1 VFYAGAGPA
10 LAALAAARG
19 LPVAETHAGKGAL
32 PADAPGAL
40 GAIGVTGSAAA
51 NQAARVADVI
61 VGLGTRLQDFTTGSR
76 RLFAAD
82 ARLFQVNLALHD
94 LAKHGAQPVLG
105 DAGVVV
111 AALAQALR
119 GWTVPPGWAKAST
132 GWARD
137 WHGTVRAALD
147 RPVPNG
153 DLPDDVAVIGAVQ
166 RARPHATIVGAAGGL
181 PGDLHRFWPCPAPG
195 RYHVEYGYSCMGYE
209 LAGGMGVALAR
220 PEADVVVMVGDGSYL
235 MLNAELASAVALGV
249 GFTVVLVDNRGF
261 GCIHRLQGRT
271 GNASFATLRGGGI
284 DFVAHARALGAEA
297 HKMADVAALE
307 AALRAPRAP
316 DRPTVLV
323 IETDPDGGRDL
334 GGAWWDVAVP
344 ESAADD
350 GEGMEQP

>member
-1 VFYAGAGPA
+1 MR
-10 LAALAAARG
+10 ARARC
-19 LPVAETHAGKGAL
+19 PRCAR
-32 PADAPGAL
+32 AL

-61 VGLGTRLQDFTTGSR
+61 VALGTRLQDFTTGSR

-94 LAKHGAQPVLG
+94 CAKHGAQPVLG

-111 AALAQALR
+111 DALAQRCADGR
-119 GWTVPPGWAKAST
+119 CRPAGRATT

-147 RPVPNG
+147 CPVPNG

-209 LAGGMGVALAR
+209 WWRAGR
-220 PEADVVVMVGDGSYL
+220 CPPEADVVVMVGDGSYL

-297 HKMADVAALE
+297 HKMADAPRWKRRWRR
-307 AALRAPRAP
+307 RAPP
-316 DRPTVLV
+316 TGRPC
-323 IETDPDGGRDL
+323 
-334 GGAWWDVAVP
+334 W
-344 ESAADD
+344 
-350 GEGMEQP
+350 